1 MILTRQVQDAL
12 LRAVAESTK
21 AINDPFG
28 GDGKRAVT
36 RRWC

>member
-1 MILTRQVQDAL
+1 MQGIKWWAL
-12 LRAVAESTK
+12 VPAANQPN
-21 AINDPFG
+21 A

>member
-1 MILTRQVQDAL
+1 MQGIKWWAL
-12 LRAVAESTK
+12 VPAANK
-21 AINDPFG
+21 PYG